1 MFSAIVIKD
10 VPKHIPS
17 IPPMAAKT
25 STNDYNILI
34 ILYVCLINLKRVIEL
49 KSYCDYLCIMITK
62 DWI

>member
-34 ILYVCLINLKRVIEL
+34 IFYVCLIDH
-49 KSYCDYLCIMITK
+49 KSIINQS
-62 DWI
+62 